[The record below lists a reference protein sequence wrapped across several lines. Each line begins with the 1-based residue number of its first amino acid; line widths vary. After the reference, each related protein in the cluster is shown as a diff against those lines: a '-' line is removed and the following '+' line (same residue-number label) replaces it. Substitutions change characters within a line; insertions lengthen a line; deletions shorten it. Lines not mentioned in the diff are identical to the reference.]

1 MGSDEKAVNQ
11 GREWLAWLIARKKW
25 LIAFVAL
32 LLAGLLLAAVRDV
45 LHQLRYEDVINS
57 VQALGPPQL
66 LLALLATAVSFAALT
81 EFDQCA
87 LQYVGAEVP
96 RRLTAPTAFIAYA
109 LANTIGLGLLT
120 GGAVRLRFYGAAG
133 VDPATLTRS
142 IAFNAVAFAVGIV
155 TSGALATL
163 WAADQ
168 AAAIAHVPTW
178 LLQTGAALVMIAV
191 AILLV
196 LCHRGTTP
204 LPSLSIALRQMLFS
218 IIDIVAAAAALWFLL
233 PAGAISLPTII
244 TFYALAV
251 SLGLISN
258 VPGGLGVFET
268 TLLFALGGT
277 VPAERLAAALI
288 VYRLIYYMLPLAS
301 ALILLSVYE
310 LRRGVAAPIAR
321 AVSEVSPLLLA
332 TFTFIVGVM
341 LLISGATPATDA
353 ATALLSMHVPL
364 VLVEAAHFLGSIA
377 GLALLLVARGMLAR
391 LDAAWWSG
399 VIIAGISLVLALP
412 KGIAVSEAGVLTF
425 LLVALLASH
434 RHFTRKASLFA
445 GAFEPGWWLAIGIIM
460 LGIAG
465 LVFFVYRD
473 VGYSQ
478 EMWWEFEFD
487 GHAPR
492 SLRATVAVI
501 LVALAFAIIKLLRP
515 PKVALDLPSVEELD
529 RAQQILDQ
537 QPCADAGLAL
547 MGDKALMF
555 SDSGESFVMY
565 GRQGRSWIALFDPV
579 GRDDEKPQLVWKL
592 KETAREAG
600 GRASFYQVRPSSLSV
615 YLDAGL
621 RVFKLGEHAFV
632 PLREFSLQGPRRA
645 NLRQGVARGE
655 REGLAFEILPRDQVA
670 MRMPEL
676 KQVSDAWLEHHR
688 AGEKSFSL
696 GSFNPDYIRRQPV
709 GLALKDGHVVAFT
722 TMLATGRKADASV
735 DLMRMMP
742 DAPKG
747 TMDYLLTRTMLHFRD
762 EGFERFGLGMAPLS
776 GMAEHPLASRW
787 HRWGRLLFNYGE
799 YFYNF
804 QGLRSFK
811 EKFDPV
817 WEPRYLATSG
827 ALPLMTLADIALLIS
842 GGLRAA
848 VSK

>member
-1 MGSDEKAVNQ
+1 
-11 GREWLAWLIARKKW
+11 
-25 LIAFVAL
+25 
-32 LLAGLLLAAVRDV
+32 
-45 LHQLRYEDVINS
+45 
-57 VQALGPPQL
+57 
-66 LLALLATAVSFAALT
+66 
-81 EFDQCA
+81 
-87 LQYVGAEVP
+87 
-96 RRLTAPTAFIAYA
+96 
-109 LANTIGLGLLT
+109 
-120 GGAVRLRFYGAAG
+120 
-133 VDPATLTRS
+133 
-142 IAFNAVAFAVGIV
+142 
-155 TSGALATL
+155 
-163 WAADQ
+163 
-168 AAAIAHVPTW
+168 
-178 LLQTGAALVMIAV
+178 
-191 AILLV
+191 
-196 LCHRGTTP
+196 
-204 LPSLSIALRQMLFS
+204 
-218 IIDIVAAAAALWFLL
+218 
-233 PAGAISLPTII
+233 
-244 TFYALAV
+244 
-251 SLGLISN
+251 
-258 VPGGLGVFET
+258 
-268 TLLFALGGT
+268 
-277 VPAERLAAALI
+277 
-288 VYRLIYYMLPLAS
+288 
-301 ALILLSVYE
+301 
-310 LRRGVAAPIAR
+310 
-321 AVSEVSPLLLA
+321 
-332 TFTFIVGVM
+332 
-341 LLISGATPATDA
+341 
-353 ATALLSMHVPL
+353 
-364 VLVEAAHFLGSIA
+364 
-377 GLALLLVARGMLAR
+377 MLAR
-391 LDAAWWSG
+391 LDAAWWTG
-399 VIIAGISLVLALP
+399 VIIAGISLVLTLP

-425 LLVALLASH
+425 LLVALLASR

-445 GAFEPGWWLAIGIIM
+445 GAFEPGWWVAIGVIM

-465 LVFFVYRD
+465 LVYFVYRD

-478 EMWWEFEFD
+478 EMWWQFEFD

-515 PKVALDLPSVEELD
+515 PKLALELPTSTDLD
-529 RAQQILDQ
+529 RAQRILDR

-579 GRDDEKPQLVWKL
+579 GRDDERPQLVWKL

-600 GRASFYQVRPSSLSV
+600 GRASFYQVRPNSLSV

-645 NLRQGVARGE
+645 NLRQGVGRGE
-655 REGLAFEILPRDQVA
+655 REGLSFEILPRDQVA
-670 MRMPEL
+670 MRLPEL

-688 AGEKSFSL
+688 AAEKSFSL
-696 GSFNPDYIRRQPV
+696 GSFNPDYIQRQPV
-709 GLALKDGHVVAFT
+709 GLALKDGRVVAFT
-722 TMLATGRKADASV
+722 TMLATALKADASV
-735 DLMRMMP
+735 DLMRMSP

-747 TMDYLLTRTMLHFRD
+747 AMDYLLTQTMLHFRD

-776 GMAEHPLASRW
+776 GMAEHPLAPRW

-817 WEPRYLATSG
+817 WEPRYLATGG